1 MATHNPYPEPPGHQ
15 PMPGE
20 AGQPARADA
29 QGPVAAT
36 PTTTHAATAM
46 PPGAPPPTGAPV
58 AQATGA
64 PVAPPTGGPVAPPAG
79 APVEPHVPGEPKIVV
94 TDPSAKDGLA
104 KCPRCGAT
112 EIGLNVASG
121 LLRCAFC
128 RHEWTG
134 QGGADDLFINQD
146 ITTLTGMVIGSG
158 SQNIVASTEDVLTF
172 KCSACGAE
180 VVINTAEST
189 QARCHWCRNKLSM
202 NQQIANGA
210 VPDVVLPFSLKK
222 EDAVEKIRAFV
233 KKRRTFAHPQFLKE
247 FAPENVMG
255 VYLPYLVVDIN
266 AHARFDGEG
275 EHRTRTYTV
284 GNDKNKRT
292 VYDADVYRVRRDLDI
307 YINDLTVESS
317 SERRDQNADAN
328 TNNIINA
335 VMPFDVE
342 NSVRYDSNYIAG
354 FSSERRDSNIEEVAP
369 LVHRQARDIARYRVA
384 EETLGF
390 YDRGVRWEDQQVD
403 IRGQRWAA
411 AYLPV
416 WLYSYQQRRK
426 NGQTFLHY
434 VAVNARTGKT
444 MGSVPVNQGK
454 LLAVSAAVQVVG
466 MVLGSIIMVVM

>member
-36 PTTTHAATAM
+36 PTPPHAATAM

-58 AQATGA
+58 AQPTGA

-79 APVEPHVPGEPKIVV
+79 APVEPHVPGEPHIVV

-275 EHRTRTYTV
+275 EPRTRTFTV

-292 VYDADVYRVRRDLDI
+292 VYDADVYRVRRELAI
-307 YINDLTVESS
+307 YINDLTVDTS
-317 SERRDQNADAN
+317 SERRDHKAAANHNN
-328 TNNIINA
+328 TNNT
-335 VMPFDVE
+335 VMT
-342 NSVRYDSNYIAG
+342 RA
-354 FSSERRDSNIEEVAP
+354 
-369 LVHRQARDIARYRVA
+369 
-384 EETLGF
+384 
-390 YDRGVRWEDQQVD
+390 
-403 IRGQRWAA
+403 
-411 AYLPV
+411 
-416 WLYSYQQRRK
+416 
-426 NGQTFLHY
+426 
-434 VAVNARTGKT
+434 
-444 MGSVPVNQGK
+444 
-454 LLAVSAAVQVVG
+454 
-466 MVLGSIIMVVM
+466 